1 MLETAGKS
9 PESQALEMRLS
20 LPADEGAWRAIAG
33 ELAARIAEYLG
44 AKAPDAQLLGRSVEG
59 LGSQVA
65 SRGGQQ
71 EDITFVFRQVNEEL
85 VIEARCSGRASEVR
99 HPLPA

>member
-9 PESQALEMRLS
+9 PESPALEMRLS

-59 LGSQVA
+59 LIGRFGSEV
-65 SRGGQQ
+65 
-71 EDITFVFRQVNEEL
+71 
-85 VIEARCSGRASEVR
+85 SGRGRGFSG
-99 HPLPA
+99 